1 MDWLTIVIIVL
12 AIVGLIVLYWLT
24 DTGAAK
30 NCLDRHKASKRK
42 HFKDWTEQEDAGK

>member
-24 DTGAAK
+24 GTGTGM
-30 NCLDRHKASKRK
+30 NCLDIHKAGNRK
-42 HFKDWTEQEDAGK
+42 HFKDRTEQEDTGK

>member
-24 DTGAAK
+24 GTGMPI
-30 NCLDRHKASKRK
+30 NCLDKQKARNKK
-42 HFKDWTEQEDAGK
+42 HFKDGTEQEDTGK